1 MRASRHSRARDAF
14 ERSRPC
20 ARGETRPRERIAG
33 ESPGTRVRRVRRA
46 RSRTMESDFGWE
58 LDEEDI
64 RDEPTFDDEEHDEAE
79 HDADERE
86 EDDGDS
92 HPALASTDDGPSTTT
107 SRARVPRA
115 GTRASSRRD
124 GFEPTPTPAML
135 RCADALADED
145 DDEDE
150 WSMDARRDARA
161 RSTTRRAKR
170 RRRDVG
176 GSRSRADAA
185 TAFARRVL
193 GWTVDGLRAG
203 TRQAVGEGPMPRAM
217 TTYESL
223 DAWYATQE
231 ELVYEEARAT
241 LAAAASTSARS
252 TAFDVDASV
261 VEDVEDGELMTILA
275 SPKSVVVSDDWR
287 KPATA
292 ILLWRVDARGR
303 VERETLALVAAIR
316 HETTTRETV
325 VPLIVRASTVFRDA
339 FASTVTF
346 RATPLESLITHRRM
360 AVACFIRPRVAF
372 AAGVLGRGRAKHTKF
387 IHSDDEEEDAR
398 DERTDETHGADRSTE
413 PAFALAL
420 NASQRDA
427 AKSFVD
433 ARGDADR
440 LRAVIGPPGTG
451 KTRFAASLLA
461 HLVATNHRVLVCA
474 PSNKAVCVVMEAY
487 LNATRRRDVVEDEDR
502 DIVALVGVEEALRD
516 AATEASTM
524 ARFVYHACDVVARRM
539 KETLEAYRRGD
550 VDADDARRA
559 GERARRFLRRR
570 APDFLAGDVEAAL
583 DALRRAADADVRDAG
598 ARAAAAIFRG
608 SGRGDR
614 GDEFARETIRRA
626 RVTFCTL
633 ASAGQS
639 VMAALDGPDVLLVDE
654 AAQALEP
661 ELAVAFARHPRRA
674 LLIGDPAQLPASLTS
689 EVARRGGHATSLM
702 ERLVMND
709 AEAARALNAQYRM
722 HPEISSWPAR
732 EFYDGGVMNA
742 PNVETRARPKGTP
755 RWLPPYVFVDVPD
768 GVERGGRGKSKSNE
782 REVQVACDVVAR
794 IRGDNDDANA
804 LSIVVITFYAA
815 QVGRLREALAS
826 RGLRDVAARS
836 VDSFQ
841 GSEADVV
848 VCSAVRNNARFNVGF
863 LADRRRL
870 NVALTRAKHA
880 LVMVGSRDT
889 LAKCDAEGLRRLVED
904 VERRRLIIS
913 DRDIASSWR

>member
-1 MRASRHSRARDAF
+1 M
-14 ERSRPC
+14 ER
-20 ARGETRPRERIAG
+20 
-33 ESPGTRVRRVRRA
+33 
-46 RSRTMESDFGWE
+46 DFGWE
-58 LDEEDI
+58 LDDEDI
-64 RDEPTFDDEEHDEAE
+64 RDEPTFDDEPRD
-79 HDADERE
+79 DDDRDDDERAS
-86 EDDGDS
+86 DDDS
-92 HPALASTDDGPSTTT
+92 HPQLASTDDGPSLT
-107 SRARVPRA
+107 SRARVPSA

-124 GFEPTPTPAML
+124 GFEPTPTPWTV
-135 RCADALADED
+135 RCADALAD

-150 WSMDARRDARA
+150 DEAFSTRGRRDVRA

-193 GWTVDGLRAG
+193 SWTVDGLRAN
-203 TRQAVGEGPMPRAM
+203 TRRAVGEGPMPRAM
-217 TTYESL
+217 TTYDSL

-241 LAAAASTSARS
+241 LAAAAATRARS

-261 VEDVEDGELMTILA
+261 VEDVEDGALTTILV
-275 SPKSVVVSDDWR
+275 SPTSSTKVFSDEWR
-287 KPATA
+287 TPATA
-292 ILLWRVDARGR
+292 ILLSRVDSRGR
-303 VERETLALVAAIR
+303 VERETLALVAASR
-316 HETTTRETV
+316 RETTRTRDAA
-325 VPLIVRASTVFRDA
+325 VPLIVRASTAFRDA

-360 AVACFIRPRVAF
+360 AVACFVRPRVAF
-372 AAGVLGRGRAKHTKF
+372 AAGVLGRGRATHVKF
-387 IHSDDEEEDAR
+387 IHSDDDDEKDAR
-398 DERTDETHGADRSTE
+398 ETDGDAGAIE

-420 NASQRDA
+420 DASQRDA
-427 AKSFVD
+427 AKSFID
-433 ARGDADR
+433 ARSDADR
-440 LRAVIGPPGTG
+440 LRAVVGPPGTG

-487 LNATRRRDVVEDEDR
+487 VRATRRRDAVEDEDG
-502 DIVALVGVEEALRD
+502 DVVALVGVEEALRD

-524 ARFVYHACDVVARRM
+524 ERFVYHVCDVVARRM
-539 KETLEAYRRGD
+539 KETLEAYRCGD
-550 VDADDARRA
+550 VDVDEARRS

-570 APDFLAGDVEAAL
+570 APDFLAGDVEDAL
-583 DALRRAADADVRDAG
+583 DALRRADDADVRDAI
-598 ARAAAAIFRG
+598 ARAAAAISRG

-674 LLIGDPAQLPASLTS
+674 LLVGDPAQLPASLSS
-689 EVARRGGHATSLM
+689 EVARRCGHATSLM
-702 ERLVMND
+702 ERLVTND
-709 AEAARALNAQYRM
+709 ARAARALNAQYRM
-722 HPEISSWPAR
+722 HPEIASWPAR

-742 PNVETRARPKGTP
+742 PIVETRARPKGTP

-794 IRGDNDDANA
+794 IRGDNDDAKA

-863 LADRRRL
+863 LEDRRRL

-880 LVMVGSRDT
+880 LVVVGSRDT
-889 LAKCDAEGLRRLVED
+889 LARCDAEGLRRLVED

>member
-1 MRASRHSRARDAF
+1 MRSTRHSRARDAF

-20 ARGETRPRERIAG
+20 ARDETRRRERIAG
-33 ESPGTRVRRVRRA
+33 ESPGTAVRRVRRA

-79 HDADERE
+79 RDADERE
-86 EDDGDS
+86 DDDDS
-92 HPALASTDDGPSTTT
+92 HPPLASTDDGRSTTT

-124 GFEPTPTPAML
+124 GFEPTPTPATL

-145 DDEDE
+145 EDDE
-150 WSMDARRDARA
+150 WSMDARRDDARA

-241 LAAAASTSARS
+241 LAAAASTSARAP
-252 TAFDVDASV
+252 AFDVDASV

-275 SPKSVVVSDDWR
+275 SPVSSTVVISDDWR

-292 ILLWRVDARGR
+292 ILLSRVDARGR
-303 VERETLALVAAIR
+303 VERETSALVAASR
-316 HETTTRETV
+316 RETTTA
-325 VPLIVRASTVFRDA
+325 VPLIVRASALFRDA
-339 FASTVTF
+339 FASTVTL

-372 AAGVLGRGRAKHTKF
+372 AAGVLGRRRATHTKF

-398 DERTDETHGADRSTE
+398 DERADETDGGDRETE
-413 PAFALAL
+413 PAFTLAL

-433 ARGDADR
+433 ARGDADG
-440 LRAVIGPPGTG
+440 LRAVVGPPGTG

-502 DIVALVGVEEALRD
+502 DVVALVGVEEALRD

-524 ARFVYHACDVVARRM
+524 ERFVYHACDVVARRM

-570 APDFLAGDVEAAL
+570 APDFLAGDVEDAL
-583 DALRRAADADVRDAG
+583 DALRRADDADVRDAG

-639 VMAALDGPDVLLVDE
+639 VMAALDEPDVLLVDE

-702 ERLVMND
+702 ERLVTND

-732 EFYDGGVMNA
+732 EFYDDGLMNA
-742 PNVETRARPKGTP
+742 PSVETRARPKGTP

-880 LVMVGSRDT
+880 LVVVGSRDT